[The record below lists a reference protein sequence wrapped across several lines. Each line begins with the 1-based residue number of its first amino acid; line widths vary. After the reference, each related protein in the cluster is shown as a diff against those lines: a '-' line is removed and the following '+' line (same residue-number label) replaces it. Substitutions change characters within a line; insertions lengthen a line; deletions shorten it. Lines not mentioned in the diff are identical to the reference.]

1 MEKIAKRLTAY
12 IYRNNI
18 ISEEEVESY
27 QYGFLIGLEILI
39 WIGTCLFIALCMKM
53 VFECMLFIILFIFFR
68 SFVGGIHLQKF
79 ISCYLLSSGV
89 TSLGLA
95 LIRCYPFN
103 KTVSIA
109 IIWIS
114 LMQILYVQPN
124 TNPNRY
130 VTDEENIE
138 FKNIVKKMIIAI
150 MLASIVLF
158 LMKQEIFLTTIAV
171 SLSIVAIS
179 LVVGNIKNYVS

>member
-1 MEKIAKRLTAY
+1 
-12 IYRNNI
+12 
-18 ISEEEVESY
+18 
-27 QYGFLIGLEILI
+27 
-39 WIGTCLFIALCMKM
+39 
-53 VFECMLFIILFIFFR
+53 
-68 SFVGGIHLQKF
+68 
-79 ISCYLLSSGV
+79 
-89 TSLGLA
+89 
-95 LIRCYPFN
+95 
-103 KTVSIA
+103 
-109 IIWIS
+109 
-114 LMQILYVQPN
+114 MQILYVQPN